1 MWKQV
6 KINAFACTLA
16 LESAIRCSR
25 FSTRLSR
32 PLVSNLINSS
42 ITSLLAEV
50 RVNSYSVMLST
61 LLGLMERSTIGSW
74 SSTWANNTIRWLT
87 RILSFSISRLFRS
100 AGTCLPSRIGAHL
113 NGSSTKAV
121 CSQDYFRSKEKQ
133 HLKAREWTQL
143 SSTFKMSSSSPLVP
157 LKAWRCIQSRT
168 IAGFSYQIWTR
179 IEPSIVDAASA
190 IGSM

>member
-32 PLVSNLINSS
+32 PLASNLISS
-42 ITSLLAEV
+42 FIMSLLAEV
-50 RVNSYSVMLST
+50 RVNSCSVMLST

-113 NGSSTKAV
+113 NGSITKAV

-143 SSTFKMSSSSPLVP
+143 SSTFKMSSSSPRVP